1 MIEKYKHI
9 GLMISIFVVCLAAG
23 IVLGI
28 WSGRLHLLPSNPIVA
43 RSFMVF
49 GAFTLLLGLVQLFK
63 RYKV

>member
-1 MIEKYKHI
+1 MTEKYKHI
-9 GLMISIFVVCLAAG
+9 GLMISWIIVCLVAG

-43 RSFMVF
+43 RSFMAF
-49 GAFTLLLGLVQLFK
+49 GALTLLVGPVQLFK